1 MDAKAGLSEL
11 KADEAATYRSVV
23 KSLTVPAGFA
33 GVTHNGVLAS
43 VAYGAICDHLLCL
56 EGVVTHRDL
65 RGQGLG
71 RRMLMTLFAWARD
84 RGAEAVCLQVES
96 DNAAAFSLYRSLGL
110 RRDLYHYQYRR
121 WPSA

>member
-56 EGVVTHRDL
+56 EGVVTRRDL